1 MLDRSTPLEP
11 KKILYFD
18 HKIFCKPQR
27 FFYWQ
32 IWSQT
37 MNITQK
43 IDEMI
48 EERSLLKHP
57 FYQAWSDG
65 KLTKESLAGYSKE
78 YFQLVKEVPSFMAP
92 IIQQAPESVVKELV
106 ENQQEESD
114 HIKPWI
120 AFAGEL
126 GISEEELLSYSGL
139 PKTRKAVSDLNEL
152 MDTFEGGACAMYAF
166 EKEIP
171 KISQTKLDGL
181 AEFYGMTSDE
191 ATEYFKLHTEAD
203 IRHAASWRN
212 ILEKSSTDYD
222 KLIEIAEKSI
232 SAQNLLLDSCFEE
245 YC

>member
-1 MLDRSTPLEP
+1 
-11 KKILYFD
+11 
-18 HKIFCKPQR
+18 
-27 FFYWQ
+27 
-32 IWSQT
+32 
-37 MNITQK
+37 MNITK
-43 IDEMI
+43 NIAEMI

-57 FYQAWSDG
+57 FYQSWSDG

-92 IIQQAPESVVKELV
+92 IIQKAPESVVKELV

-139 PKTRKAVSDLNEL
+139 PKTRQAVSDLNEL

>member
-1 MLDRSTPLEP
+1 
-11 KKILYFD
+11 
-18 HKIFCKPQR
+18 
-27 FFYWQ
+27 
-32 IWSQT
+32 
-37 MNITQK
+37 MNITKK

-139 PKTRKAVSDLNEL
+139 PKTKQAVSDLNEL

>member
-1 MLDRSTPLEP
+1 MSII
-11 KKILYFD
+11 K
-18 HKIFCKPQR
+18 
-27 FFYWQ
+27 
-32 IWSQT
+32 
-37 MNITQK
+37 K

-57 FYQAWSDG
+57 FYQMWSDG
-65 KLTKESLAGYSKE
+65 KLSKGSLAGYSKE
-78 YFQLVKEVPSFMAP
+78 YFQLVKAVPSFMAP
-92 IIQQAPESVVKELV
+92 IIAKAPNSVVNELI

-126 GISEEELLSYSGL
+126 GISEDELTSYTGTE
-139 PKTRKAVSDLNEL
+139 KTRKSVSDLNEL
-152 MDTFEGGACAMYAF
+152 MNTFDGGACAMYAF

-181 AEFYGMTSDE
+181 AEFYGMTSNE

-212 ILEKSSTDYD
+212 ILEKSSVNSGN
-222 KLIEIAEKSI
+222 LIEIADKSI
-232 SAQNLLLDSCFEE
+232 SAQNLLLDSCYEE

>member
-1 MLDRSTPLEP
+1 
-11 KKILYFD
+11 
-18 HKIFCKPQR
+18 
-27 FFYWQ
+27 
-32 IWSQT
+32 
-37 MNITQK
+37 MNITKK

-92 IIQQAPESVVKELV
+92 IIDKAPESVVKELV

-139 PKTRKAVSDLNEL
+139 PKTRKAVSELNEL

>member
-1 MLDRSTPLEP
+1 
-11 KKILYFD
+11 
-18 HKIFCKPQR
+18 
-27 FFYWQ
+27 
-32 IWSQT
+32 
-37 MNITQK
+37 MNITKK

-92 IIQQAPESVVKELV
+92 IIQKAPESIVKELV

-139 PKTRKAVSDLNEL
+139 PKTRQAVSDLNEL

-203 IRHAASWRN
+203 VRHAASWRN

>member
-1 MLDRSTPLEP
+1 MSII
-11 KKILYFD
+11 K
-18 HKIFCKPQR
+18 
-27 FFYWQ
+27 
-32 IWSQT
+32 
-37 MNITQK
+37 K

-57 FYQAWSDG
+57 FYQMWSDG
-65 KLTKESLAGYSKE
+65 KLTQESLAGYSKE
-78 YFQLVKEVPSFMAP
+78 YFQLVKAVPNFMTP
-92 IIQQAPESVVKELV
+92 IIEKAPKAVVNELI
-106 ENQQEESD
+106 ENQQEETD

-126 GISEEELLSYSGL
+126 GISEDELMPYTGTS
-139 PKTRKAVSDLNEL
+139 KTQKAVSDLNAL
-152 MDTFEGGACAMYAF
+152 MVTFEGGACAMYAF

-181 AEFYGMTSDE
+181 AEFYGLTSNE

-212 ILEKSSTDYD
+212 ILEKSSTDSNN
-222 KLIEIAEKSI
+222 LIEIADKSI
-232 SAQNLLLDSCFEE
+232 SAQNLLLDSCYEE